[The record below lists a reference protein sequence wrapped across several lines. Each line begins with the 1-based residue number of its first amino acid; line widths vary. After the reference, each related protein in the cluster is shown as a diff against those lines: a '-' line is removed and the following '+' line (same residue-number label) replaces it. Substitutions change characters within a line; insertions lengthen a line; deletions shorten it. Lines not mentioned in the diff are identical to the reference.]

1 MSNRTDKSIASI
13 DPALGE
19 LSKGASPDLREEPR
33 FSFTAAVEIYEV
45 HSQTR
50 LSVRCSDLSS
60 SGCYIDMI
68 SPFPAGAALRIRIE
82 HEMREFQAMAV
93 VAYAHPS
100 MGMGIRFTEIKPE
113 YQDVL
118 RFWIAGLSGQT
129 SPEPPASTKVDET
142 LAIDADASAQLVFN
156 ELISLLV
163 RKRILT
169 ENEMAELLV
178 RLFR

>member
-1 MSNRTDKSIASI
+1 MSDRTDKSIATN
-13 DPALGE
+13 DPAPGG
-19 LSKGASPDLREEPR
+19 SSNSASEERREDPR
-33 FSFTAAVEIYEV
+33 FPFTAAVELFEI

-68 SPFPAGAALRIRIE
+68 SPFAKGSAVRIRIE

-113 YQDVL
+113 HREVL
-118 RFWIAGLSGQT
+118 RYWIAGLSGQA

-142 LAIDADASAQLVFN
+142 PAIDADASAQLVFN

-169 ENEMAELLV
+169 ENEMAELLMQ
-178 RLFR
+178 LFR

>member
-1 MSNRTDKSIASI
+1 MSDRTDKSIASI

-19 LSKGASPDLREEPR
+19 SSKGASPDLRAEPR
-33 FSFTAAVEIYEV
+33 FSFTAAVEIYEL

-50 LSVRCSDLSS
+50 LNVRCSDLSAG
-60 SGCYIDMI
+60 GCYIDMI
-68 SPFPAGAALRIRIE
+68 SPFAKGSILRIRIE
-82 HEMREFQAMAV
+82 HEMREFQATAV

-113 YQDVL
+113 HREVL
-118 RFWIAGLSGQT
+118 RYWIAGLSGQA
-129 SPEPPASTKVDET
+129 SPEPPTSTKVDET
-142 LAIDADASAQLVFN
+142 FAIDADSSAQLVFN

-169 ENEMAELLV
+169 ENEMTELLMQ
-178 RLFR
+178 LFR